1 VLWVA
6 RALWLVLAFT
16 NAAAIDEATT
26 GWSSTM
32 RVTAAVL
39 AWALWGSALVALL
52 APRPAGFTLL
62 RVAVTAATLAALV
75 CAFDVR
81 ATIGVPAALAALAA
95 IPIVTGAHVAHAA
108 SDALAYG
115 YERRFPVRAPFALVL
130 GGIPLASAVAAAG
143 VCTPAL
149 LLADGRVPAGLL
161 VAVVGLPLAGAAG
174 VALHRLSLRLLV
186 VVPAGLTIVDPLT
199 LADAVL
205 LPEASIAAIEPA
217 AAAAPPGACDLR
229 LGTAL
234 GSLSIR
240 THTPVALARRAGRT
254 SAETASC
261 EGVLVSPV
269 RAQWLLRAL
278 ADRPRVRG

>member
-1 VLWVA
+1 MLWVA

-16 NAAAIDEATT
+16 NAAAIDEATS

-39 AWALWGSALVALL
+39 AWALWGGALVALL

-75 CAFDVR
+75 CAFDAR
-81 ATIGVPAALAALAA
+81 AAIGAPAALASLAA

-108 SDALAYG
+108 ADALSYG
-115 YERRFPVRAPFALVL
+115 YERRFPVRAPFALLL
-130 GGIPLASAVAAAG
+130 GGIPLASAVAVAG
-143 VCTPAL
+143 VAAPVL
-149 LLADGRVPAGLL
+149 LLADDHVLAGLAG
-161 VAVVGLPLAGAAG
+161 AVIGLPLAAAAG
-174 VALHRLSLRLLV
+174 VALHRLSRRLLV

-217 AAAAPPGACDLR
+217 AAAAPAGACDLR

-234 GSLSIR
+234 GSLTIR
-240 THTPVALARRAGRT
+240 TNAPVALARRAGRT
-254 SAETASC
+254 SAETTAC
-261 EGVLVSPV
+261 DGVLVCPV
-269 RAQWLLRAL
+269 RAHWLLRAL

>member
-16 NAAAIDEATT
+16 NAAAIDEATAS
-26 GWSSTM
+26 WSDTM
-32 RVTAAVL
+32 RVTTAVL
-39 AWALWGSALVALL
+39 AWALWGAALVALL

-75 CAFDVR
+75 CAFAVR
-81 ATIGVPAALAALAA
+81 AGIGVPAVLASLACVS
-95 IPIVTGAHVAHAA
+95 IVTGAHVAHAA
-108 SDALAYG
+108 ADALSYG
-115 YERRFPVRAPFALVL
+115 YERRFPVRAPFALLL
-130 GGIPLASAVAAAG
+130 GGIPLASAVAATG
-143 VCTPAL
+143 VCAPVL
-149 LLADGRVPAGLL
+149 LLADGRVLAGLAA
-161 VAVVGLPLAGAAG
+161 AVVGLPVAVAAG

-205 LPEASIAAIEPA
+205 LPEASIAAIEHAGA
-217 AAAAPPGACDLR
+217 ATVPGTCDLR

-234 GSLSIR
+234 GSLTFR
-240 THTPVALARRAGRT
+240 THTPVTVARRAGRT
-254 SAETASC
+254 SAETVPC
-261 EGVLVSPV
+261 DGVLVAPV
-269 RAQWLLRAL
+269 RARWLLRAL